1 MTNRILALGAA
12 LAVAAFVG
20 TAVAADKPADSNT
33 HTGVVVSVA
42 DGKLTM
48 TDKDGKNEHSHT
60 VAKDA
65 KITCDGKDCKL
76 DDLKK
81 GQTVTVTVEKQGD
94 DTRSPRGS
102 RRRPPRTRT
111 RERQVTSRPRADL
124 SRRAPVDDGAARPRF
139 HRPRERP
146 PTLRRQATAIRRRGM
161 AFAEEQNWPRGEVA
175 SPADRLYSIPCSH
188 YSTAR
193 WRRPWPMLAPPSC
206 PIAD

>member
-48 TDKDGKNEHSHT
+48 TGKDGNEHSHA

-94 DTRSPRGS
+94 DTVA
-102 RRRPPRTRT
+102 TRIEAKT
-111 RERQVTSRPRADL
+111 AADK
-124 SRRAPVDDGAARPRF
+124 DKNDK
-139 HRPRERP
+139 
-146 PTLRRQATAIRRRGM
+146 
-161 AFAEEQNWPRGEVA
+161 
-175 SPADRLYSIPCSH
+175 
-188 YSTAR
+188 
-193 WRRPWPMLAPPSC
+193 
-206 PIAD
+206 